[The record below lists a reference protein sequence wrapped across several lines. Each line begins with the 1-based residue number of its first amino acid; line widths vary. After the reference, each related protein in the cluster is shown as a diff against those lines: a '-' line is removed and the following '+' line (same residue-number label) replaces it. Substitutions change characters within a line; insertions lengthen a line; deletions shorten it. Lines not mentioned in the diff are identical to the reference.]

1 MKNELL
7 IFTYADVSYDI
18 FVLPYIAFALNSNP
32 GVRVEVAVEDIDN
45 FNSKYKAGIGQL
57 RESFGDAFL
66 IRQSKVIEAKIDC
79 TPNVIRFIEHP
90 ETCAEYIYIG
100 DIDLMILED
109 VFKIHT
115 QYIEKYDLPFSNVIR
130 QPVKDNQPRLTG
142 LHFCRFEQMYPL
154 PDLSDIDLKKMNDE
168 HVLYLIM
175 KRKGAMVPESFK
187 LRPECGVH
195 LSTNRNPLGQYVAN
209 NRVFSAKK
217 SLGWGIKKHDF
228 HEKYKK
234 VQKSATYQSC
244 FMYFPAQFKLML
256 VALEGIFEDEY
267 ETLHRYAMDFLV
279 NKVVLF
285 KEKHIDIEDAILK
298 GNELLSKGK
307 PKEAE
312 SIFLDL
318 VNICPKKV
326 FLWIKLLQSAISS
339 TNFTLAEIAME
350 QILSLPHG
358 KSRLSDTDLMEKYKL
373 TFAESV
379 EN

>member
-1 MKNELL
+1 MKNDLL

-18 FVLPYIAFALNSNP
+18 FVVPYITFALNSNP
-32 GVRVEVAVEDIDN
+32 GVRVEVAVEDIDD
-45 FNSKYKAGIGQL
+45 FNNKYKAGIEQL
-57 RESFGDAFL
+57 KESFGDAFL

-79 TPNVIRFIEHP
+79 TPNVIRFIEIP
-90 ETCAEYIYIG
+90 ETRAEYIYIG

-109 VFKIHT
+109 VFKTHT
-115 QYIEKYDLPFSNVIR
+115 QYIKKYELPFSNIIR
-130 QPVKDNQPRLTG
+130 LPVKNNEPRLTG
-142 LHFCRFEQMYPL
+142 LHFCRFDQMYPL
-154 PDLSDIDLKKMNDE
+154 PDLSDVDLKKMNDE
-168 HVLYLIM
+168 HILYLIM
-175 KRKGAMVPESFK
+175 KRKGAMVPESFR

-209 NRVFSAKK
+209 NRMFSAKK

-228 HEKYKK
+228 YEKYKR

-244 FMYFPAQFKLML
+244 FMYFPTQFKLML

-267 ETLHRYAMDFLV
+267 ESLHRYAMDFLV

-307 PKEAE
+307 FKEAE

-326 FLWIKLLQSAISS
+326 FLWIKLLQSAISNS
-339 TNFTLAEIAME
+339 NFTLAEIAME

-358 KSRLSDTDLMEKYKL
+358 KSRLADTDLEEKYQL
-373 TFAESV
+373 AFSESIDS
-379 EN
+379 